1 MVNRK
6 EIIPVIISSAV
17 LLLYCWLVL
26 SGNRSSL
33 TNLLFFLSPVLLVW
47 IAYTILRHGK
57 FEGKELG
64 DQEEWGYADKDK
76 NELGI
81 F

>member
-1 MVNRK
+1 MNRK
-6 EIIPVIISSAV
+6 EIIPVIIGSTV

-26 SGNRSSL
+26 SGNESGL
-33 TNLLFFLSPVLLVW
+33 TNLLFSLSPFLLIW
-47 IAYTILRHGK
+47 IVYSIIRHGK

-64 DQEEWGYADKDK
+64 EKDEWGYTDKDK